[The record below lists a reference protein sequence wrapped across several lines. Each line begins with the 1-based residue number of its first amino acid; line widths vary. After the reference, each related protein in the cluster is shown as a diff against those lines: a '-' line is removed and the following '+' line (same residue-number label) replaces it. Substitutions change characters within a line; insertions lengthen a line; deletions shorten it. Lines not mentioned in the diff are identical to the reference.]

1 MDISAKLEAIKGVGP
16 KTAEALEKRGFRTIK
31 DLLYYFPRSYE
42 DYQSQTNIADIKPGR
57 VILRGKIRNLKNIR
71 TRRRNFT
78 ITQGEIYDETGAVRV
93 VWYNQPYRIKNFD
106 EKTTYYFTGQYDFK
120 YNRYQITAPT
130 VALAAEIEQKVE
142 GFQPIYSAKGSFNSA
157 WFKKLFEKIRISF
170 ITPVPDLIPLTSA
183 PTYVKKGTRNQA
195 LFQIHF
201 PKKIEEVEQAKK
213 YLGYEEVFELILAS
227 QLNRQE
233 NQKLRAMPLSFNL
246 DLTKQFLK
254 SLPFEL
260 TAAQKTAA
268 WEIMQDLTKSIP
280 MNRLLQGDVGSGKT
294 IVAAL
299 AILQAVNQGAQV
311 ALLAP
316 TAILASQHAEN
327 LTKIL
332 SPFKVKTELLIGAT
346 KQKEQLKQQI
356 KNGEIDLI
364 IGTHAL
370 LTDDTVFQN
379 LALCIIDEQHRF
391 GVAQRQKLLEKVA
404 LNQQNRSVDEKVAL
418 NQQNRPVDDK
428 TTKQNE
434 KYTAPHFLAMTATP
448 IPRSLQ
454 LTIFGDLDV
463 SIINQ
468 MPKGRQGVQTKIIN
482 ETNMREMLYPEIT
495 RHLEVGE
502 QIYWICRLIEQ
513 DQDDPLEKDQ
523 RTVKEEAKRLK
534 KIFPKYKIG
543 ILHGRMK
550 ASEKDQVMN
559 EFKTHQLDILVSTTV
574 VEVGVDV
581 PNATQIVIMNADRFG
596 LAQAHQLRGRVG
608 RGQKASQC
616 FLITTGDNPPSARLR
631 ELEKSNNG
639 FYLAEV
645 DLKLRGP
652 GEVYGSM
659 QHGELNL
666 QIANLADIEL
676 IKDARAQAVKVA
688 ANPEN
693 MLKYKELSQSIK
705 RYQQLTTLN

>member
-1 MDISAKLEAIKGVGP
+1 MDITARLEVIKGVGP
-16 KTAEALEKRGFRTIK
+16 KTAEALEKRGFRTLK

-42 DYQSQTNIADIKPGR
+42 DYQSQTNIVDIKPGR
-57 VILRGKIRNLKNIR
+57 VILRGKIRNLKNLH
-71 TRRRNFT
+71 TRRRNFV

-130 VALAAEIEQKVE
+130 VAAADEIEQKVD

-157 WFKKLFEKIRISF
+157 WFKKLFEKIKPSF
-170 ITPVPDLIPLTSA
+170 SASVPDLLPLASA
-183 PTYVKKGTRNQA
+183 PTYIKKGSRNQA
-195 LFQIHF
+195 LFNIHF
-201 PKKIEEVEQAKK
+201 PKQKEDVDQAKR
-213 YLGYEEVFELILAS
+213 YLSYEEIFELILAS

-233 NQKLRAMPLSFNL
+233 NQKLRAKPLAFNL
-246 DLTKQFLK
+246 DSTKEFLA

-260 TAAQKTAA
+260 TPAQKTAA
-268 WEIMQDLTKSIP
+268 WEIMQDLTKTTP

-294 IVAAL
+294 VVSAL
-299 AILQAVNQGAQV
+299 AIFQAVKNGAQV

-316 TAILASQHAEN
+316 TAILASQHAEG
-327 LTKIL
+327 LAKIL
-332 SPFKVKTELLIGAT
+332 APFGIKTGLLIGAT
-346 KQKEQLKQQI
+346 KQKDQLKAQI
-356 KNGEIDLI
+356 QNGEIDLI

-370 LTDDTVFQN
+370 LTDDTIFHN
-379 LALCIIDEQHRF
+379 LALVIIDEQHRF

-404 LNQQNRSVDEKVAL
+404 LNQLS
-418 NQQNRPVDDK
+418 
-428 TTKQNE
+428 E

-468 MPKGRQGVQTKIIN
+468 MPKGRQPILTKIIN

-495 RHLEVGE
+495 EHLEAKE
-502 QIYWICRLIEQ
+502 QVYWICRLIEQ
-513 DQDDPLEKDQ
+513 DEDDPLEKDQ
-523 RTVKEEAKRLK
+523 HTVTEEAKRLK
-534 KIFPKYKIG
+534 KIFPKYRIG

-550 ASEKDQVMN
+550 AQEKDQVME
-559 EFKTHQLDILVSTTV
+559 EFKNHQLDILVSTTV

-616 FLITTGDNPPSARLR
+616 FLITTGDNPPTTRLR

-666 QIANLADIEL
+666 KIANLADTEL
-676 IKDARAQAVKVA
+676 IKDARAQAVKFA
-688 ANPEN
+688 ANPQN
-693 MLKYKELSQSIK
+693 MLKYKELSQSISK
-705 RYQQLTTLN
+705 FQQLTTLN

>member
-1 MDISAKLEAIKGVGP
+1 MDITARLEVIKGVGP
-16 KTAEALEKRGFRTIK
+16 KTAEALEKRGFRTLK

-42 DYQSQTNIADIKPGR
+42 DYQSQTNIVDIKPGR
-57 VILRGKIRNLKNIR
+57 VILRGRIRNLKNLH
-71 TRRRNFT
+71 TRRRNFV

-130 VALAAEIEQKVE
+130 VAAADEIEQKVD

-157 WFKKLFEKIRISF
+157 WFKKLFEKIKPSF
-170 ITPVPDLIPLTSA
+170 SASVPDLLPLDSA
-183 PTYVKKGTRNQA
+183 PTYIKKGSRNQA
-195 LFQIHF
+195 LFNIHF
-201 PKKIEEVEQAKK
+201 PKQKEDVDQAKR
-213 YLGYEEVFELILAS
+213 YLSYEEIFELILAS

-233 NQKLRAMPLSFNL
+233 NQKLRAKPLAFNL
-246 DLTKQFLK
+246 DSTKKFLA

-260 TAAQKTAA
+260 TPAQKTAA
-268 WEIMQDLTKSIP
+268 WEIMQDLTKTTP

-294 IVAAL
+294 VVSAL
-299 AILQAVNQGAQV
+299 AIFQAVKNGAQV

-316 TAILASQHAEN
+316 TAILASQHAEG
-327 LTKIL
+327 LAKIL
-332 SPFKVKTELLIGAT
+332 APFGVKTGLLIGAT
-346 KQKEQLKQQI
+346 KQKDELKSQI

-364 IGTHAL
+364 VGTHAL
-370 LTDDTVFQN
+370 LTDDTIFHN
-379 LALCIIDEQHRF
+379 LALVIIDEQHRF

-404 LNQQNRSVDEKVAL
+404 LNQEE
-418 NQQNRPVDDK
+418 
-428 TTKQNE
+428 TEE

-468 MPKGRQGVQTKIIN
+468 MPKGRQPILTKIIN

-495 RHLEVGE
+495 KHLEVKE
-502 QIYWICRLIEQ
+502 QVYWICRLIEQ
-513 DQDDPLEKDQ
+513 DEDDPLEKDQ
-523 RTVKEEAKRLK
+523 HTVTEEAKRLK
-534 KIFPKYKIG
+534 KIFPKYRIG

-550 ASEKDQVMN
+550 ALEKDQVME
-559 EFKTHQLDILVSTTV
+559 EFKNHQLDILVSTTV

-616 FLITTGDNPPSARLR
+616 FLITTGDNPPTTRLR

-666 QIANLADIEL
+666 KIANLADTEL
-676 IKDARAQAVKVA
+676 IKDARAQAVKFA
-688 ANPEN
+688 ANPQN
-693 MLKYKELSQSIK
+693 MLKYKELSQSISK
-705 RYQQLTTLN
+705 FQQLTTLN

>member
-16 KTAEALEKRGFRTIK
+16 KTAEALEKRGFRTLK

-42 DYQSQTNIADIKPGR
+42 DYQSQTNITDIKPGR
-57 VILRGKIRNLKNIR
+57 VILRGKIRNLKNIH

-130 VALAAEIEQKVE
+130 VALATEIEQKVE
-142 GFQPIYSAKGSFNSA
+142 GFQPIYSAKGGFNSA
-157 WFKKLFEKIRISF
+157 WLKKLFEKIRISF
-170 ITPVPDLIPLTSA
+170 NTPVPDLIPLTSA

-201 PKKIEEVEQAKK
+201 PKKLEEVEQAKK

-404 LNQQNRSVDEKVAL
+404 LNR
-418 NQQNRPVDDK
+418 QNRPIDDK

-495 RHLEVGE
+495 KHLEVGE

-550 ASEKDQVMN
+550 APEKDQVMN
-559 EFKTHQLDILVSTTV
+559 EFKNHQLDILVSTTV

>member
-1 MDISAKLEAIKGVGP
+1 MDITARLEVIKGVGP
-16 KTAEALEKRGFRTIK
+16 KTAEALEKRGFRTLK

-42 DYQSQTNIADIKPGR
+42 DYQSQTNIVDIKPGR
-57 VILRGKIRNLKNIR
+57 VIIRGKIRNLKNLH
-71 TRRRNFT
+71 TRRRNFV

-130 VALAAEIEQKVE
+130 VAAADEIEQKVD

-157 WFKKLFEKIRISF
+157 WFKKLFEKIKPSF
-170 ITPVPDLIPLTSA
+170 SASVPDLLPLDSA
-183 PTYVKKGTRNQA
+183 PTYIKKGSRSQA
-195 LFQIHF
+195 LFNIHF
-201 PKKIEEVEQAKK
+201 PKQKEDVDQAKR
-213 YLGYEEVFELILAS
+213 YLSYEEIFELILAS

-233 NQKLRAMPLSFNL
+233 NQKLRAKPLVFNL
-246 DLTKQFLK
+246 DYTKEFLA

-260 TAAQKTAA
+260 TPAQKTAA
-268 WEIMQDLTKSIP
+268 WEIMQDLTKSTP

-294 IVAAL
+294 VVSAL
-299 AILQAVNQGAQV
+299 AIFQAVKNGAQV

-316 TAILASQHAEN
+316 TAILASQHAEG
-327 LTKIL
+327 LAKIL
-332 SPFKVKTELLIGAT
+332 APFGIKTGLLIGAT
-346 KQKEQLKQQI
+346 KQKDQLKTQI
-356 KNGEIDLI
+356 QNGEIDLI

-370 LTDDTVFQN
+370 LTDDTIFHN
-379 LALCIIDEQHRF
+379 LALVIIDEQHRF

-404 LNQQNRSVDEKVAL
+404 LNQEE
-418 NQQNRPVDDK
+418 
-428 TTKQNE
+428 TEE

-468 MPKGRQGVQTKIIN
+468 MPKGRQPILTKIIN

-495 RHLEVGE
+495 KHLEAKE
-502 QIYWICRLIEQ
+502 QVYWICRLIEQ
-513 DQDDPLEKDQ
+513 DEDDPLEKDQ
-523 RTVKEEAKRLK
+523 HTVTEEAKRLK
-534 KIFPKYKIG
+534 KIFPKYRIG

-550 ASEKDQVMN
+550 AQEKDQVME
-559 EFKTHQLDILVSTTV
+559 EFKNHQLDILVSTTV

-616 FLITTGDNPPSARLR
+616 FLITTGDNPPTTRLR

-666 QIANLADIEL
+666 KIANLADTEL
-676 IKDARAQAVKVA
+676 IKDARAQAVKFA
-688 ANPEN
+688 ANPQN
-693 MLKYKELSQSIK
+693 MLKYKELSQSISK
-705 RYQQLTTLN
+705 FQQLTTLN

>member
-1 MDISAKLEAIKGVGP
+1 MDITARLEVIKGVGP
-16 KTAEALEKRGFRTIK
+16 KTAEALEKRGFRTLK
-31 DLLYYFPRSYE
+31 DLLYYFPRNYE
-42 DYQSQTNIADIKPGR
+42 DYQSQTNIVDIKPGR
-57 VILRGKIRNLKNIR
+57 VIIRGKIRNLKNLH
-71 TRRRNFT
+71 TRRRNFV

-130 VALAAEIEQKVE
+130 VAAADEIEQKVD

-157 WFKKLFEKIRISF
+157 WFKKLFEKIKPSF
-170 ITPVPDLIPLTSA
+170 SASVPDLLPLDSA
-183 PTYVKKGTRNQA
+183 PTYIKKGSRNQA
-195 LFQIHF
+195 LFNIHF
-201 PKKIEEVEQAKK
+201 PKQKEDVDQAKR
-213 YLGYEEVFELILAS
+213 YLSYEEIFELILAS

-233 NQKLRAMPLSFNL
+233 NQKLRAKPLTFNL
-246 DLTKQFLK
+246 DSTKKFLA

-260 TAAQKTAA
+260 TPAQKTAA
-268 WEIMQDLTKSIP
+268 WEIMQDLTKTTP

-294 IVAAL
+294 VVSAL
-299 AILQAVNQGAQV
+299 AIFQAVKNGAQV

-316 TAILASQHAEN
+316 TAILASQHAEG
-327 LTKIL
+327 LAKIL
-332 SPFKVKTELLIGAT
+332 VPFGIKTGLLIGAT
-346 KQKEQLKQQI
+346 KQKDQLKSQI
-356 KNGEIDLI
+356 QNGEIDLI

-370 LTDDTVFQN
+370 LTDDTIFHN
-379 LALCIIDEQHRF
+379 LALVIIDEQHRF

-404 LNQQNRSVDEKVAL
+404 LNQLS
-418 NQQNRPVDDK
+418 
-428 TTKQNE
+428 E

-468 MPKGRQGVQTKIIN
+468 MPKGRQPILTKIIN

-495 RHLEVGE
+495 KYLEAKE
-502 QIYWICRLIEQ
+502 QVYWICRLIEQ
-513 DQDDPLEKDQ
+513 DEDDPLEKDQ
-523 RTVKEEAKRLK
+523 HTVTEEAKRLK
-534 KIFPKYKIG
+534 KIFPKYRIG

-550 ASEKDQVMN
+550 AQEKDQVME
-559 EFKTHQLDILVSTTV
+559 EFKNHQIDILVSTTV

-616 FLITTGDNPPSARLR
+616 FLITTGDNPPTTRLR

-666 QIANLADIEL
+666 KIANLADTEL
-676 IKDARAQAVKVA
+676 IKDARMQAVKFA
-688 ANPEN
+688 ANPQN
-693 MLKYKELSQSIK
+693 MLKYKELSQSISK
-705 RYQQLTTLN
+705 FQQLTTLN

>member
-1 MDISAKLEAIKGVGP
+1 MDITARLEVIKGVGP
-16 KTAEALEKRGFRTIK
+16 KTAEALEKRGFRTLK

-42 DYQSQTNIADIKPGR
+42 DYQSQTNIVDIKPGR
-57 VILRGKIRNLKNIR
+57 VILRGKIRNLKNLH
-71 TRRRNFT
+71 TRRRNFV

-130 VALAAEIEQKVE
+130 VAAADEIEQKVD

-157 WFKKLFEKIRISF
+157 WFKKLFEKIKPSF
-170 ITPVPDLIPLTSA
+170 STSVPDLLPLDSA
-183 PTYVKKGTRNQA
+183 PTYIKKGSRNQA
-195 LFQIHF
+195 LFNIHF
-201 PKKIEEVEQAKK
+201 PKQKEDVDQAKR
-213 YLGYEEVFELILAS
+213 YLSYEEIFELILAS

-233 NQKLRAMPLSFNL
+233 NQKLRAKPLVFNL
-246 DLTKQFLK
+246 DSTKEFLA

-260 TAAQKTAA
+260 TPAQKTAA
-268 WEIMQDLTKSIP
+268 WEIMQDLTKYTP

-294 IVAAL
+294 IVSAL
-299 AILQAVNQGAQV
+299 AIFQAVKNGAQV

-327 LTKIL
+327 LA
-332 SPFKVKTELLIGAT
+332 KTLTTFGIKTGLLIGAT
-346 KQKEQLKQQI
+346 KQKDDLKAQI

-364 IGTHAL
+364 VGTHAL
-370 LTDDTVFQN
+370 LTDDTIFHN
-379 LALCIIDEQHRF
+379 LALVIIDEQHRF

-404 LNQQNRSVDEKVAL
+404 LNQEK
-418 NQQNRPVDDK
+418 
-428 TTKQNE
+428 TEE

-468 MPKGRQGVQTKIIN
+468 MPKGRQPILTKIIN

-495 RHLEVGE
+495 KHLEAKE

-513 DQDDPLEKDQ
+513 DEDDPLEKDQ
-523 RTVKEEAKRLK
+523 HTVMEEAKRLK
-534 KIFPKYKIG
+534 KIFSKYRIG

-550 ASEKDQVMN
+550 AQEKDQVME
-559 EFKTHQLDILVSTTV
+559 EFKNHQLDILVSTTV

-616 FLITTGDNPPSARLR
+616 FLITTGDNPPTTRLR

-666 QIANLADIEL
+666 KIANLADTEL
-676 IKDARAQAVKVA
+676 IKDARAQAVKFA
-688 ANPEN
+688 ANPQN
-693 MLKYKELSQSIK
+693 MLKYKELSQSISK
-705 RYQQLTTLN
+705 FQQLTTLN

>member
-1 MDISAKLEAIKGVGP
+1 MDITARLEVIKGVGP
-16 KTAEALEKRGFRTIK
+16 KTAEALEKRGFRTLK

-42 DYQSQTNIADIKPGR
+42 DYQSQTNIVDIKPGR
-57 VILRGKIRNLKNIR
+57 VIIRGKIRNLKNLH
-71 TRRRNFT
+71 TRRRNFV

-130 VALAAEIEQKVE
+130 VAAADEIEQKVD

-157 WFKKLFEKIRISF
+157 WFKKLFEKIKSSF
-170 ITPVPDLIPLTSA
+170 SASVPDLLPLDSA
-183 PTYVKKGTRNQA
+183 PTYIKKGSRSQA
-195 LFQIHF
+195 LFNIHF
-201 PKKIEEVEQAKK
+201 PKQKEDVDQAKR
-213 YLGYEEVFELILAS
+213 YLSYEEIFELILAS

-233 NQKLRAMPLSFNL
+233 NQKLRAKPLVFNL
-246 DLTKQFLK
+246 DYTKEFLA

-260 TAAQKTAA
+260 TPAQKTAA
-268 WEIMQDLTKSIP
+268 WEIMQDLTKTTP

-294 IVAAL
+294 VVSAL
-299 AILQAVNQGAQV
+299 AIFQAVKDGAQV

-316 TAILASQHAEN
+316 TAILASQHAEG
-327 LTKIL
+327 LAKIL
-332 SPFKVKTELLIGAT
+332 APFGIKTGLLIGAT
-346 KQKEQLKQQI
+346 KQKDQLKTQI
-356 KNGEIDLI
+356 QNGEIDLI

-370 LTDDTVFQN
+370 LTDDTIFHN
-379 LALCIIDEQHRF
+379 LALVIIDEQHRF

-404 LNQQNRSVDEKVAL
+404 LNQLS
-418 NQQNRPVDDK
+418 
-428 TTKQNE
+428 E

-468 MPKGRQGVQTKIIN
+468 MPKGRQPILTKIIN

-495 RHLEVGE
+495 KHLEAKE
-502 QIYWICRLIEQ
+502 QVYWICRLIEQ
-513 DQDDPLEKDQ
+513 DEDDPLEKDQ
-523 RTVKEEAKRLK
+523 HTVTEEAKRLK
-534 KIFPKYKIG
+534 KIFPKYRIG

-550 ASEKDQVMN
+550 ALEKDQVME
-559 EFKTHQLDILVSTTV
+559 EFKNHQLDILVSTTV

-616 FLITTGDNPPSARLR
+616 FLITTGDNPPTTRLR

-666 QIANLADIEL
+666 KIANLADTEL
-676 IKDARAQAVKVA
+676 IKDARAQAVKFA
-688 ANPEN
+688 ANPQN
-693 MLKYKELSQSIK
+693 MLKYKELSQSISK
-705 RYQQLTTLN
+705 FQQLTTLN

>member
-1 MDISAKLEAIKGVGP
+1 MDITARLEVIKGVGP
-16 KTAEALEKRGFRTIK
+16 KTAEALEKRGFRTLK
-31 DLLYYFPRSYE
+31 DLLYYFPRNYE
-42 DYQSQTNIADIKPGR
+42 DYQSQTNIVDIKPGR
-57 VILRGKIRNLKNIR
+57 VIIRGKIRNFKNLH
-71 TRRRNFT
+71 TRRRNFV

-130 VALAAEIEQKVE
+130 VAAADEIEQKVD

-157 WFKKLFEKIRISF
+157 WFKKLFEKIKLSF
-170 ITPVPDLIPLTSA
+170 SASVPDLLPLDLA
-183 PTYVKKGTRNQA
+183 PTYIKKGSRNQA
-195 LFQIHF
+195 LFNIHF
-201 PKKIEEVEQAKK
+201 PKQKEDVDQAKR
-213 YLGYEEVFELILAS
+213 YLSYEEIFELILAS

-233 NQKLRAMPLSFNL
+233 NQKLRAKPLVFNL
-246 DLTKQFLK
+246 DSTKEFLA

-260 TAAQKTAA
+260 TPAQKTAA
-268 WEIMQDLTKSIP
+268 WEIMQDLTKTTP

-294 IVAAL
+294 VVSAL
-299 AILQAVNQGAQV
+299 AIFQAVKNGAQV

-327 LTKIL
+327 LAKIL
-332 SPFKVKTELLIGAT
+332 TPFGVKTGLLIGAT
-346 KQKEQLKQQI
+346 KQKDQLKAQI
-356 KNGEIDLI
+356 QNGEIDLI

-370 LTDDTVFQN
+370 LTDDTIFHN
-379 LALCIIDEQHRF
+379 LALVIIDEQHRF

-404 LNQQNRSVDEKVAL
+404 LNQSS
-418 NQQNRPVDDK
+418 
-428 TTKQNE
+428 E

-468 MPKGRQGVQTKIIN
+468 MPKGRQPILTKIIN

-495 RHLEVGE
+495 KHLEAKE
-502 QIYWICRLIEQ
+502 QVYWICRLIEQ
-513 DQDDPLEKDQ
+513 DEDDPLEKDQ
-523 RTVKEEAKRLK
+523 HTVTEEAKRLK
-534 KIFPKYKIG
+534 KIFPKYRIG

-550 ASEKDQVMN
+550 ALEKDQVME
-559 EFKTHQLDILVSTTV
+559 EFKNHQLDILVSTTV

-616 FLITTGDNPPSARLR
+616 FLITTGDNPPTTRLR

-666 QIANLADIEL
+666 KIANLADTEL
-676 IKDARAQAVKVA
+676 IKDARAQAVKFA
-688 ANPEN
+688 ANTQN
-693 MLKYKELSQSIK
+693 MLKYKELSQSISK
-705 RYQQLTTLN
+705 FQQLTTLN

>member
-1 MDISAKLEAIKGVGP
+1 MDITARLEVIKGVGP
-16 KTAEALEKRGFRTIK
+16 KTAEALEKRGFRTLK
-31 DLLYYFPRSYE
+31 DLLYYFPRNYE
-42 DYQSQTNIADIKPGR
+42 DYQSQTNIVDIKPGR
-57 VILRGKIRNLKNIR
+57 VIIRGKIRNLKNLH
-71 TRRRNFT
+71 TRRRNFV

-130 VALAAEIEQKVE
+130 VAAADEIEQKVD

-157 WFKKLFEKIRISF
+157 WFKKLFEKIKPSF
-170 ITPVPDLIPLTSA
+170 SASVPDLLPLGSA
-183 PTYVKKGTRNQA
+183 PTYIKKGSRNQA
-195 LFQIHF
+195 LFNIHF
-201 PKKIEEVEQAKK
+201 PKQKEDVDQAKR
-213 YLGYEEVFELILAS
+213 YLSYEEIFELILAS

-233 NQKLRAMPLSFNL
+233 NQKLRAKPLTFNL
-246 DLTKQFLK
+246 DSTKKFLA

-260 TAAQKTAA
+260 TPAQKTAA
-268 WEIMQDLTKSIP
+268 WEIMQDLTKTTP

-294 IVAAL
+294 VVSAL
-299 AILQAVNQGAQV
+299 AIFQAVKNGAQV

-316 TAILASQHAEN
+316 TAILASQHAEG
-327 LTKIL
+327 LAKIL
-332 SPFKVKTELLIGAT
+332 VPFGIKTGLLIGAT
-346 KQKEQLKQQI
+346 KQKDQLKSQI
-356 KNGEIDLI
+356 QNGEIDLI

-370 LTDDTVFQN
+370 LTDDTIFHN
-379 LALCIIDEQHRF
+379 LALVIIDEQHRF

-404 LNQQNRSVDEKVAL
+404 LNQLS
-418 NQQNRPVDDK
+418 
-428 TTKQNE
+428 E

-468 MPKGRQGVQTKIIN
+468 MPKGRQPILTKIIN

-495 RHLEVGE
+495 KYLEAKE
-502 QIYWICRLIEQ
+502 QVYWICRLIEQ
-513 DQDDPLEKDQ
+513 DEDDPLEKDQ
-523 RTVKEEAKRLK
+523 HTVTEEAKRLK
-534 KIFPKYKIG
+534 KIFPKYRIG

-550 ASEKDQVMN
+550 AQEKDQVME
-559 EFKTHQLDILVSTTV
+559 EFKNHQLDILVSTTV

-616 FLITTGDNPPSARLR
+616 FLITTGDNPPTTRLR

-666 QIANLADIEL
+666 KIANLADTEL
-676 IKDARAQAVKVA
+676 IKDARAQAVKFA
-688 ANPEN
+688 ANPQN
-693 MLKYKELSQSIK
+693 MLKYKELSQSISK
-705 RYQQLTTLN
+705 FQQLTTLN

>member
-1 MDISAKLEAIKGVGP
+1 MDITANLEVIKGVGP
-16 KTAEALEKRGFRTIK
+16 KTAEALEKRGFRTLK

-42 DYQSQTNIADIKPGR
+42 DYQSQTNIVDIKPGR
-57 VILRGKIRNLKNIR
+57 VILRGKIRNLKNLH
-71 TRRRNFT
+71 TRRRNFV

-130 VALAAEIEQKVE
+130 VAAADEIEQKVD
-142 GFQPIYSAKGSFNSA
+142 GFQPIYSAKGSFSSA
-157 WFKKLFEKIRISF
+157 WFKKLFEKINPSF
-170 ITPVPDLIPLTSA
+170 SATVPDLLPLDSA
-183 PTYVKKGTRNQA
+183 PIYIKKGSRNQA
-195 LFQIHF
+195 LFNIHF
-201 PKKIEEVEQAKK
+201 PKQKEDVDQAKR
-213 YLGYEEVFELILAS
+213 YLSYEEIFELILAS

-233 NQKLRAMPLSFNL
+233 NQKLRAKPLVFNL
-246 DLTKQFLK
+246 DSTKDFLA

-260 TAAQKTAA
+260 TPAQKTAA
-268 WEIMQDLTKSIP
+268 WEIMQDLTKTTP

-294 IVAAL
+294 VVSAL
-299 AILQAVNQGAQV
+299 AIFQAVKNGAQV

-316 TAILASQHAEN
+316 TAILASQHAEG
-327 LTKIL
+327 LAKIL
-332 SPFKVKTELLIGAT
+332 APFGVKTGLLIGAT
-346 KQKEQLKQQI
+346 KQKDQLKAQI
-356 KNGEIDLI
+356 QNGEIDLI

-370 LTDDTVFQN
+370 LTDDTIFHN
-379 LALCIIDEQHRF
+379 LALVIIDEQHRF

-404 LNQQNRSVDEKVAL
+404 LNQLS
-418 NQQNRPVDDK
+418 
-428 TTKQNE
+428 E

-468 MPKGRQGVQTKIIN
+468 MPKGRQPILTKIIN

-495 RHLEVGE
+495 KHLEAKE

-513 DQDDPLEKDQ
+513 DEDDPLEKDQ
-523 RTVKEEAKRLK
+523 HTVMEEAKRLK
-534 KIFPKYKIG
+534 KIFSKYRIG

-550 ASEKDQVMN
+550 AQEKDQVME
-559 EFKTHQLDILVSTTV
+559 EFKNHQLDILVSTTV

-616 FLITTGDNPPSARLR
+616 FLITTGDNPPTTRLR

-666 QIANLADIEL
+666 KIANLADTEL
-676 IKDARAQAVKVA
+676 IKDARAQAVKFA
-688 ANPEN
+688 ANPQN
-693 MLKYKELSQSIK
+693 MLKYKELSQSISK
-705 RYQQLTTLN
+705 FQQLTTLN

>member
-1 MDISAKLEAIKGVGP
+1 MDITARLEVIKGVGP
-16 KTAEALEKRGFRTIK
+16 KTAEALEKRGFRTLK

-42 DYQSQTNIADIKPGR
+42 DYQSQTNIVDIKPGR
-57 VILRGKIRNLKNIR
+57 VIIRGKIRNLKNLH
-71 TRRRNFT
+71 TRRRNFV

-130 VALAAEIEQKVE
+130 VAAADEIEQKVD

-157 WFKKLFEKIRISF
+157 WFKKLFEKIKSSF
-170 ITPVPDLIPLTSA
+170 SASVPDLLPLDSA
-183 PTYVKKGTRNQA
+183 PTYIKKGSRSQA
-195 LFQIHF
+195 LFNIHF
-201 PKKIEEVEQAKK
+201 PKQKEDVDQAKR
-213 YLGYEEVFELILAS
+213 YLSYEEIFELILAS

-233 NQKLRAMPLSFNL
+233 NQKLRAKPLVFNL
-246 DLTKQFLK
+246 DYTKEFLA

-260 TAAQKTAA
+260 TPAQKTAA
-268 WEIMQDLTKSIP
+268 WEIMQDLTKTTP

-294 IVAAL
+294 VVSAL
-299 AILQAVNQGAQV
+299 AIFQAVKDGAQV

-316 TAILASQHAEN
+316 TAILASQHAEG
-327 LTKIL
+327 LAKIL
-332 SPFKVKTELLIGAT
+332 APFGIKTGLLIGAT
-346 KQKEQLKQQI
+346 KQKDQLKTQI
-356 KNGEIDLI
+356 QNGEIDLI

-370 LTDDTVFQN
+370 LTDDTIFHN
-379 LALCIIDEQHRF
+379 LALVIIDEQHRF

-404 LNQQNRSVDEKVAL
+404 LNQSS
-418 NQQNRPVDDK
+418 
-428 TTKQNE
+428 E

-468 MPKGRQGVQTKIIN
+468 MPKGRQPILTKIIN

-495 RHLEVGE
+495 KHLEAKE
-502 QIYWICRLIEQ
+502 QVYWICRLIEQ
-513 DQDDPLEKDQ
+513 DEDDPLEKDQ
-523 RTVKEEAKRLK
+523 HTVTEEAKRLK
-534 KIFPKYKIG
+534 KIFPKYRIG

-550 ASEKDQVMN
+550 TQEKDQVME
-559 EFKTHQLDILVSTTV
+559 EFKNHQLDILVSTTV

-616 FLITTGDNPPSARLR
+616 FLITTGDNPPTTRLC

-666 QIANLADIEL
+666 KIANLADTEL
-676 IKDARAQAVKVA
+676 IKDARAQAVKFA
-688 ANPEN
+688 ANPQN
-693 MLKYKELSQSIK
+693 MLKYKELSQSISK
-705 RYQQLTTLN
+705 FQQLTTLN

>member
-1 MDISAKLEAIKGVGP
+1 MDITARLEVIKGVGP
-16 KTAEALEKRGFRTIK
+16 KTAEALEKRGFRTLK

-42 DYQSQTNIADIKPGR
+42 DYQSQTNIVDIKPGR
-57 VILRGKIRNLKNIR
+57 VIIRGKIRNLKNLH
-71 TRRRNFT
+71 TRRRNFV
-78 ITQGEIYDETGAVRV
+78 ITQGEIYDETGA

-130 VALAAEIEQKVE
+130 VAAADEIEQKVD

-157 WFKKLFEKIRISF
+157 WFKKLFEKIKPSF
-170 ITPVPDLIPLTSA
+170 SASVPDLLPLDSA
-183 PTYVKKGTRNQA
+183 PTYIKKGSRNQA
-195 LFQIHF
+195 LFNIHF
-201 PKKIEEVEQAKK
+201 PKQKEDVDKAKK
-213 YLGYEEVFELILAS
+213 YLSYEEIFELILAS

-233 NQKLRAMPLSFNL
+233 NQKLRAKPLVFNL
-246 DLTKQFLK
+246 DSTKDFLA

-260 TAAQKTAA
+260 TPAQKTAA
-268 WEIMQDLTKSIP
+268 WEIMQDLTKTTP

-294 IVAAL
+294 VVSAL
-299 AILQAVNQGAQV
+299 AIFQAVKNGAQV

-316 TAILASQHAEN
+316 TAILASQHAEG
-327 LTKIL
+327 LAKIL
-332 SPFKVKTELLIGAT
+332 VPFGIKTGLLIGAT
-346 KQKEQLKQQI
+346 KQKDQLKAQI
-356 KNGEIDLI
+356 QNGEIDLI

-370 LTDDTVFQN
+370 LTDDTIFHN
-379 LALCIIDEQHRF
+379 LALVIIDEQHRF

-404 LNQQNRSVDEKVAL
+404 LNQLS
-418 NQQNRPVDDK
+418 
-428 TTKQNE
+428 E

-468 MPKGRQGVQTKIIN
+468 MPKGRQPILTKIIN

-495 RHLEVGE
+495 KHLEAKE
-502 QIYWICRLIEQ
+502 QVYWICRLIEQ
-513 DQDDPLEKDQ
+513 DEDDPLEKDQ
-523 RTVKEEAKRLK
+523 HTVTEEAKRLK
-534 KIFPKYKIG
+534 KIFPKYRIG

-550 ASEKDQVMN
+550 AQEKDQVME
-559 EFKTHQLDILVSTTV
+559 EFKNHQLDILVSTTV

-616 FLITTGDNPPSARLR
+616 FLITTGDNPSTTRLR

-666 QIANLADIEL
+666 KIANLADTEL
-676 IKDARAQAVKVA
+676 IKDARAQAVKFA
-688 ANPEN
+688 ANPQN
-693 MLKYKELSQSIK
+693 MLKYKELSQSISK
-705 RYQQLTTLN
+705 FQQLTTLN

>member
-1 MDISAKLEAIKGVGP
+1 MDITARLEVIKGVGP
-16 KTAEALEKRGFRTIK
+16 KTAEALEKRGFRTLK

-42 DYQSQTNIADIKPGR
+42 DYQSQTNIVDIKPGR
-57 VILRGKIRNLKNIR
+57 VILRGRIRNLKNLH
-71 TRRRNFT
+71 TRRRNFV

-130 VALAAEIEQKVE
+130 VAAADEIEQKVD

-157 WFKKLFEKIRISF
+157 WFKKLFEKIKPSF
-170 ITPVPDLIPLTSA
+170 SASVPDLLPLDSA
-183 PTYVKKGTRNQA
+183 PTYIKKGSRNQA
-195 LFQIHF
+195 LFNIHF
-201 PKKIEEVEQAKK
+201 PKQKEDVDQAKR
-213 YLGYEEVFELILAS
+213 YLSYEEIFELILAS

-233 NQKLRAMPLSFNL
+233 NQKLRAKPLAFNL
-246 DLTKQFLK
+246 DSTKKFLA

-260 TAAQKTAA
+260 TPAQKTAA
-268 WEIMQDLTKSIP
+268 WEIMQDLTKTTP

-294 IVAAL
+294 VVSAL
-299 AILQAVNQGAQV
+299 AIFQAVKNGAQV

-316 TAILASQHAEN
+316 TAILASQHAEG
-327 LTKIL
+327 LAKIL
-332 SPFKVKTELLIGAT
+332 APFGVKTGLLIGAT
-346 KQKEQLKQQI
+346 KQKDELKSQI

-364 IGTHAL
+364 VGTHAL
-370 LTDDTVFQN
+370 LTDDTIFHN
-379 LALCIIDEQHRF
+379 LALVIIDEQHRF

-404 LNQQNRSVDEKVAL
+404 LNQEE
-418 NQQNRPVDDK
+418 
-428 TTKQNE
+428 TEE

-468 MPKGRQGVQTKIIN
+468 MPKGRQPILTKIIN
-482 ETNMREMLYPEIT
+482 ETNMREMLCPEIT
-495 RHLEVGE
+495 KHLEVKE
-502 QIYWICRLIEQ
+502 QVYWICRLIEQ
-513 DQDDPLEKDQ
+513 DEDDPLEKDQ
-523 RTVKEEAKRLK
+523 HTVTEEAKRLK
-534 KIFPKYKIG
+534 KIFPKYRIG

-550 ASEKDQVMN
+550 ALEKDQVME
-559 EFKTHQLDILVSTTV
+559 EFKNHQLDILVSTTV

-616 FLITTGDNPPSARLR
+616 FLITTGDNPPTTRLR

-666 QIANLADIEL
+666 KIANLADTEL
-676 IKDARAQAVKVA
+676 IKDARAQAVKFA
-688 ANPEN
+688 ANPQN
-693 MLKYKELSQSIK
+693 MLKYKELSQSISK
-705 RYQQLTTLN
+705 FQQLTTLN

>member
-1 MDISAKLEAIKGVGP
+1 MDITARLEVIKGVGP
-16 KTAEALEKRGFRTIK
+16 KTAEALEKRGFRTLK

-42 DYQSQTNIADIKPGR
+42 DYQSQTNIVDIKPGR
-57 VILRGKIRNLKNIR
+57 VIIRGKIRNLKNLH
-71 TRRRNFT
+71 TRRRNFV

-130 VALAAEIEQKVE
+130 VAAADEIEQKVD

-157 WFKKLFEKIRISF
+157 WFKKLFEKIKPSF
-170 ITPVPDLIPLTSA
+170 SASAPDLLPLDSA
-183 PTYVKKGTRNQA
+183 PTYIKKDSRNQA
-195 LFQIHF
+195 LFNIHF
-201 PKKIEEVEQAKK
+201 PKQKEDVDKAKR
-213 YLGYEEVFELILAS
+213 YLSYEEIFELILAS

-233 NQKLRAMPLSFNL
+233 NQKLRAKPLAFNL
-246 DLTKQFLK
+246 DSTKEFLA

-260 TAAQKTAA
+260 TPAQKTAA
-268 WEIMQDLTKSIP
+268 WEIMQDLTKTTP

-294 IVAAL
+294 VVSAL
-299 AILQAVNQGAQV
+299 AIFQAVKNGAQV

-316 TAILASQHAEN
+316 TAILASQHAEG
-327 LTKIL
+327 LAKIL
-332 SPFKVKTELLIGAT
+332 APFGIKTGLLIGAT
-346 KQKEQLKQQI
+346 KQKNQLKTQI

-370 LTDDTVFQN
+370 LTDDTIFHN
-379 LALCIIDEQHRF
+379 LALVIIDEQHRF

-404 LNQQNRSVDEKVAL
+404 LNQLS
-418 NQQNRPVDDK
+418 
-428 TTKQNE
+428 E

-468 MPKGRQGVQTKIIN
+468 MPKGRQPILTKIIN

-495 RHLEVGE
+495 EHLEAKE
-502 QIYWICRLIEQ
+502 QVYWICRLIEQ
-513 DQDDPLEKDQ
+513 DEDDPLEKDQ
-523 RTVKEEAKRLK
+523 HTVTEEVKRLK
-534 KIFPKYKIG
+534 KIFPKYRIG

-550 ASEKDQVMN
+550 AQEKDQVME
-559 EFKTHQLDILVSTTV
+559 EFKNHQLDILVSTTV

-616 FLITTGDNPPSARLR
+616 FLITTGDNPPTTRLR

-666 QIANLADIEL
+666 KIANLADTEL
-676 IKDARAQAVKVA
+676 IKDARAQAVKFA
-688 ANPEN
+688 ANPQN
-693 MLKYKELSQSIK
+693 MLKYKELSQSISK
-705 RYQQLTTLN
+705 FQQLTTLN

>member
-1 MDISAKLEAIKGVGP
+1 MDITARLEVIKGVGP
-16 KTAEALEKRGFRTIK
+16 KTAEALEKRGFRTLK

-42 DYQSQTNIADIKPGR
+42 DYQSQTNIVDIKPGR
-57 VILRGKIRNLKNIR
+57 VILRGKIRNLKNLH
-71 TRRRNFT
+71 TRRRNFV
-78 ITQGEIYDETGAVRV
+78 ITQGEIYDETGAIRV

-130 VALAAEIEQKVE
+130 VAAADEIEQKVD

-157 WFKKLFEKIRISF
+157 WFKKLFEKIKPSF
-170 ITPVPDLIPLTSA
+170 SASVPDLLPLDSA
-183 PTYVKKGTRNQA
+183 PTYIKKGSRNQA
-195 LFQIHF
+195 LFNIHF
-201 PKKIEEVEQAKK
+201 PKQKEDVDQAKR
-213 YLGYEEVFELILAS
+213 YLSYEEIFELILAS

-233 NQKLRAMPLSFNL
+233 NQKLRAKPLVFNL
-246 DLTKQFLK
+246 DSTKDFLA

-260 TAAQKTAA
+260 TPAQKTAA
-268 WEIMQDLTKSIP
+268 WEIMQDLTKTTP

-294 IVAAL
+294 VVSAL
-299 AILQAVNQGAQV
+299 AIFQAVKNGAQV

-316 TAILASQHAEN
+316 TAILASQHAEG
-327 LTKIL
+327 LAKIL
-332 SPFKVKTELLIGAT
+332 APFGIKTGLLIGAT
-346 KQKEQLKQQI
+346 KQKDQLKSQI
-356 KNGEIDLI
+356 QNGEIELI

-370 LTDDTVFQN
+370 LTDDTIFHN
-379 LALCIIDEQHRF
+379 LALVIIDEQHRF

-404 LNQQNRSVDEKVAL
+404 LNQEE
-418 NQQNRPVDDK
+418 
-428 TTKQNE
+428 TEE

-468 MPKGRQGVQTKIIN
+468 MPKGRQPILTKIIN

-495 RHLEVGE
+495 KHLEAKE
-502 QIYWICRLIEQ
+502 QVYWICRLIEQ
-513 DQDDPLEKDQ
+513 DEDDPLEKDQ
-523 RTVKEEAKRLK
+523 HTVTEEAKRLK
-534 KIFPKYKIG
+534 KIFPKYRIG

-550 ASEKDQVMN
+550 AQEKDQVME
-559 EFKTHQLDILVSTTV
+559 EFKNHQLDILVSTTV

-616 FLITTGDNPPSARLR
+616 FLITTGDNPPTTRLR

-666 QIANLADIEL
+666 KIANLADTEL
-676 IKDARAQAVKVA
+676 IKDARAQAVKFA
-688 ANPEN
+688 ANPQN
-693 MLKYKELSQSIK
+693 MLKYKELSQSISK
-705 RYQQLTTLN
+705 FQQLTTLN

>member
-1 MDISAKLEAIKGVGP
+1 MDITARLEVIKGVGP
-16 KTAEALEKRGFRTIK
+16 KTAEALEKRGFRTLK

-42 DYQSQTNIADIKPGR
+42 DYQSQTNIVDIKPGR
-57 VILRGKIRNLKNIR
+57 VIIRGKIRNLKNLH
-71 TRRRNFT
+71 TRRRNFV

-130 VALAAEIEQKVE
+130 VAAADEIEQKVD
-142 GFQPIYSAKGSFNSA
+142 GFQSIYSAKGSFNSA
-157 WFKKLFEKIRISF
+157 CFKKLFEKIKPSF
-170 ITPVPDLIPLTSA
+170 STSVPDLLPLDSA
-183 PTYVKKGTRNQA
+183 PTYIKKGSRSQA
-195 LFQIHF
+195 LFNIHF
-201 PKKIEEVEQAKK
+201 PKQKEDVDQAKR
-213 YLGYEEVFELILAS
+213 YLSYEEIFELILAS

-233 NQKLRAMPLSFNL
+233 NQKLRAKPLTFNL
-246 DLTKQFLK
+246 DLTKEFLA

-260 TAAQKTAA
+260 TPAQKTAA
-268 WEIMQDLTKSIP
+268 WEIMQDLTKTTP

-294 IVAAL
+294 IVSAL
-299 AILQAVNQGAQV
+299 AIFQAVKNGAQV

-316 TAILASQHAEN
+316 TAILASQHAEG
-327 LTKIL
+327 LAKIL
-332 SPFKVKTELLIGAT
+332 APFGIKTGLLIGAT
-346 KQKEQLKQQI
+346 KQKDQLKTQI
-356 KNGEIDLI
+356 QNGEIDLI

-370 LTDDTVFQN
+370 LTDDTIFHN
-379 LALCIIDEQHRF
+379 LALVIIDEQHRF

-404 LNQQNRSVDEKVAL
+404 LNQLS
-418 NQQNRPVDDK
+418 
-428 TTKQNE
+428 E

-468 MPKGRQGVQTKIIN
+468 MPKGRQPILTKIIN

-495 RHLEVGE
+495 KHLEAKE
-502 QIYWICRLIEQ
+502 QVYWICRLIEQ
-513 DQDDPLEKDQ
+513 DEDDPLEKDQ
-523 RTVKEEAKRLK
+523 HTVMEEAKRLK
-534 KIFPKYKIG
+534 KIFSKYRIG

-550 ASEKDQVMN
+550 AQEKDQVME
-559 EFKTHQLDILVSTTV
+559 EFKNHQLDILVSTTV

-616 FLITTGDNPPSARLR
+616 FLITTGDNPPTTRLR

-666 QIANLADIEL
+666 KIANLADTEL
-676 IKDARAQAVKVA
+676 IKDARAQAVKFA
-688 ANPEN
+688 ANPQN
-693 MLKYKELSQSIK
+693 MLKYKELSQSISK
-705 RYQQLTTLN
+705 FQQLTTLN

>member
-1 MDISAKLEAIKGVGP
+1 MDITARLEVIKGVGP
-16 KTAEALEKRGFRTIK
+16 KTAEALEKRGFRTLK

-42 DYQSQTNIADIKPGR
+42 DYQSQTNIVDIKPGR
-57 VILRGKIRNLKNIR
+57 VILRGKIRNLKNLH
-71 TRRRNFT
+71 TRRRNFV
-78 ITQGEIYDETGAVRV
+78 ITQGEIYDKTGAVRV

-120 YNRYQITAPT
+120 YNRYQITTPT
-130 VALAAEIEQKVE
+130 VAVADEIEQKVD

-157 WFKKLFEKIRISF
+157 WFKKLFEKIKPSF
-170 ITPVPDLIPLTSA
+170 HSQVPDLLPLDSA
-183 PTYVKKGTRNQA
+183 PTYIKKGSRNQA
-195 LFQIHF
+195 LFNIHF
-201 PKKIEEVEQAKK
+201 PKQKEDVDQAKR
-213 YLGYEEVFELILAS
+213 YLSYEEIFELILAS

-233 NQKLRAMPLSFNL
+233 NQKLRAKPLAFNL
-246 DLTKQFLK
+246 DSTKEFLA

-260 TAAQKTAA
+260 TPAQKTAA
-268 WEIMQDLTKSIP
+268 WEIMQDLTKTTP

-294 IVAAL
+294 VVSAL
-299 AILQAVNQGAQV
+299 AIFQAVKDGAQV

-316 TAILASQHAEN
+316 TAILASQHAEG
-327 LTKIL
+327 LAKIL
-332 SPFKVKTELLIGAT
+332 APFGIKTGLLIGAT
-346 KQKEQLKQQI
+346 KQKDQLKTQI
-356 KNGEIDLI
+356 QNGEIDLI

-370 LTDDTVFQN
+370 LTDDTIFHN
-379 LALCIIDEQHRF
+379 LALVIIDEQHRF

-404 LNQQNRSVDEKVAL
+404 LNQEE
-418 NQQNRPVDDK
+418 
-428 TTKQNE
+428 TEE

-468 MPKGRQGVQTKIIN
+468 MPKGRQPILTKIIN

-495 RHLEVGE
+495 KHLEAKE
-502 QIYWICRLIEQ
+502 QVYWICRLIEQ
-513 DQDDPLEKDQ
+513 DEDDPLEKDQ
-523 RTVKEEAKRLK
+523 HTVTEEAKRLK
-534 KIFPKYKIG
+534 KIFPKYRIG

-550 ASEKDQVMN
+550 AQEKDQVME
-559 EFKTHQLDILVSTTV
+559 EFKNHQLDILVSTTV

-616 FLITTGDNPPSARLR
+616 FLITTGDNPPTTRLR

-666 QIANLADIEL
+666 KIANLADTEL
-676 IKDARAQAVKVA
+676 IKDARAQAVKFA
-688 ANPEN
+688 ANPQN
-693 MLKYKELSQSIK
+693 MLKYKELSQSISK
-705 RYQQLTTLN
+705 FQQLTTLN

>member
-1 MDISAKLEAIKGVGP
+1 MDITARLEVIKGVGP
-16 KTAEALEKRGFRTIK
+16 KTAEALEKRGFRTLK

-42 DYQSQTNIADIKPGR
+42 DYQSQTNIVDIKPGR
-57 VILRGKIRNLKNIR
+57 VILRGKIRNLKNLH
-71 TRRRNFT
+71 TRRRNFV
-78 ITQGEIYDETGAVRV
+78 ITQGEIYDDTGAVRV

-130 VALAAEIEQKVE
+130 VAAADEIEQKVD

-157 WFKKLFEKIRISF
+157 WFKKLFEKIKPSF
-170 ITPVPDLIPLTSA
+170 STSVPDLLPLDSA
-183 PTYVKKGTRNQA
+183 PTYIKKGSRNQA
-195 LFQIHF
+195 LFNIHF
-201 PKKIEEVEQAKK
+201 PKQKEDVDQAKR
-213 YLGYEEVFELILAS
+213 YLSYEEIFELILAS

-233 NQKLRAMPLSFNL
+233 NQKLRAKPLDFNL
-246 DLTKQFLK
+246 DSTKEFLA

-260 TAAQKTAA
+260 TPAQKTAA
-268 WEIMQDLTKSIP
+268 WEIMQDLTKTTP

-294 IVAAL
+294 VVSAL
-299 AILQAVNQGAQV
+299 AIFQAVKNGAQV

-316 TAILASQHAEN
+316 TAILASQHAEG
-327 LTKIL
+327 LAKIL
-332 SPFKVKTELLIGAT
+332 APFGVKTGLLIGAT
-346 KQKEQLKQQI
+346 KQKDQLKAQI
-356 KNGEIDLI
+356 QNGEIDLI

-370 LTDDTVFQN
+370 LTDDTIFHN
-379 LALCIIDEQHRF
+379 LALVIIDEQHRF

-404 LNQQNRSVDEKVAL
+404 LNQEE
-418 NQQNRPVDDK
+418 
-428 TTKQNE
+428 TEE

-468 MPKGRQGVQTKIIN
+468 MPKGRQPILTKIIN

-495 RHLEVGE
+495 KHLEAKE
-502 QIYWICRLIEQ
+502 QVYWICRLIEQ
-513 DQDDPLEKDQ
+513 DEDDPLEKDQ
-523 RTVKEEAKRLK
+523 HTVTEEAKRLK
-534 KIFPKYKIG
+534 KIFPKYRIG

-550 ASEKDQVMN
+550 AQEKDQVME
-559 EFKTHQLDILVSTTV
+559 EFKNHQLDILVSTTV

-616 FLITTGDNPPSARLR
+616 FLITTGDNPPTTRLR

-666 QIANLADIEL
+666 KIANLADTEL
-676 IKDARAQAVKVA
+676 IKDARAQAVKFA
-688 ANPEN
+688 ANPQN
-693 MLKYKELSQSIK
+693 MLKYKELSQSISK
-705 RYQQLTTLN
+705 FQQLTTLN

>member
-1 MDISAKLEAIKGVGP
+1 MDITARLEVIKGVGP
-16 KTAEALEKRGFRTIK
+16 KTAEALEKRGFRTLK

-42 DYQSQTNIADIKPGR
+42 DYQSQTNIVDIKPGR
-57 VILRGKIRNLKNIR
+57 VILRGKIRNLKNLH
-71 TRRRNFT
+71 TRRRNFV

-130 VALAAEIEQKVE
+130 VAAADEIEQKVD

-157 WFKKLFEKIRISF
+157 WFKKLFEKIKPSF
-170 ITPVPDLIPLTSA
+170 SASVPDLLPLDLA
-183 PTYVKKGTRNQA
+183 PTYIKKGSRNQA
-195 LFQIHF
+195 LFNIHF
-201 PKKIEEVEQAKK
+201 PKQKEDVDQAKR
-213 YLGYEEVFELILAS
+213 YLSYEEIFELILAS

-233 NQKLRAMPLSFNL
+233 NQKLRAKPLAFNL
-246 DLTKQFLK
+246 DSTKEFLA

-260 TAAQKTAA
+260 TPAQKTAA
-268 WEIMQDLTKSIP
+268 WEIMQDLTKTTP

-294 IVAAL
+294 VVSAL
-299 AILQAVNQGAQV
+299 AIFQAVKNGAQV

-316 TAILASQHAEN
+316 TAILASQHAEG
-327 LTKIL
+327 LAKIL
-332 SPFKVKTELLIGAT
+332 APFGVKTGLLIGAT
-346 KQKEQLKQQI
+346 KQKDQLKTQI
-356 KNGEIDLI
+356 QNGEIDLI

-370 LTDDTVFQN
+370 LTDDTIFHN
-379 LALCIIDEQHRF
+379 LALVIIDEQHRF

-404 LNQQNRSVDEKVAL
+404 LNQLS
-418 NQQNRPVDDK
+418 
-428 TTKQNE
+428 E

-468 MPKGRQGVQTKIIN
+468 MPKGRQPILTKIIN
-482 ETNMREMLYPEIT
+482 EPNMREMLYPEIT
-495 RHLEVGE
+495 KHLEAKE
-502 QIYWICRLIEQ
+502 QVYWICRLIEQ
-513 DQDDPLEKDQ
+513 DEDDPLEKDQ
-523 RTVKEEAKRLK
+523 HTVTEEAKRLK
-534 KIFPKYKIG
+534 KIFPKYRIG

-550 ASEKDQVMN
+550 AQEKDQVME
-559 EFKTHQLDILVSTTV
+559 EFKNHQIDILVSTTV

-616 FLITTGDNPPSARLR
+616 FLITTGDNPPTTRLR

-666 QIANLADIEL
+666 KIANLADTEL
-676 IKDARAQAVKVA
+676 IKDARAQAVKFA
-688 ANPEN
+688 ANTQN
-693 MLKYKELSQSIK
+693 MLKYKELSQSISK
-705 RYQQLTTLN
+705 FQQLTTLN

>member
-1 MDISAKLEAIKGVGP
+1 MDITARLEVIKGVGP
-16 KTAEALEKRGFRTIK
+16 KTAEALEKRGFRTLK
-31 DLLYYFPRSYE
+31 DLLYYFPRNYE
-42 DYQSQTNIADIKPGR
+42 DYQSQTNIVDIKPGR
-57 VILRGKIRNLKNIR
+57 VIIRGKIRNLKNLH
-71 TRRRNFT
+71 TRRRNFV

-130 VALAAEIEQKVE
+130 VAAADEIEQKVD

-157 WFKKLFEKIRISF
+157 WFKKLFEKIKPSF
-170 ITPVPDLIPLTSA
+170 SASVPDLLPLDLA
-183 PTYVKKGTRNQA
+183 PTYIKKGSRNQA
-195 LFQIHF
+195 LFNIHF
-201 PKKIEEVEQAKK
+201 PKQKEDVDQAKR
-213 YLGYEEVFELILAS
+213 YLSYEEIFELILAS

-233 NQKLRAMPLSFNL
+233 NQKLRAKPLVFNL
-246 DLTKQFLK
+246 DSTKDFLA

-260 TAAQKTAA
+260 TPAQKTAA
-268 WEIMQDLTKSIP
+268 WEIMQDLTKTTP

-294 IVAAL
+294 VVSAL
-299 AILQAVNQGAQV
+299 AIFQAVKNGAQV

-316 TAILASQHAEN
+316 TAILASQHAEG
-327 LTKIL
+327 LAKIL
-332 SPFKVKTELLIGAT
+332 APFGIKTGLLIGAT
-346 KQKEQLKQQI
+346 KQKDQLKSQI
-356 KNGEIDLI
+356 QNGEIDLI

-370 LTDDTVFQN
+370 LTDDTIFHN
-379 LALCIIDEQHRF
+379 LALVIIDEQHRF

-404 LNQQNRSVDEKVAL
+404 LNQLS
-418 NQQNRPVDDK
+418 
-428 TTKQNE
+428 E

-468 MPKGRQGVQTKIIN
+468 MPKGRQPILTKIIN

-495 RHLEVGE
+495 KHLEAKE
-502 QIYWICRLIEQ
+502 QVYWICRLIEQ
-513 DQDDPLEKDQ
+513 DEDDPLEKDQ
-523 RTVKEEAKRLK
+523 HTVTEEAKRLK
-534 KIFPKYKIG
+534 KIFPKYRIG

-550 ASEKDQVMN
+550 AQEKDQVME
-559 EFKTHQLDILVSTTV
+559 EFKNHQLDILVSTTV

-616 FLITTGDNPPSARLR
+616 FLITTGDNPPTTRLR

-666 QIANLADIEL
+666 KIANLADTEL
-676 IKDARAQAVKVA
+676 IKDARAQAVKFA
-688 ANPEN
+688 ANPQN
-693 MLKYKELSQSIK
+693 MLKYKELSQSISK
-705 RYQQLTTLN
+705 FQQLTTLN

>member
-1 MDISAKLEAIKGVGP
+1 MDQSKG
-16 KTAEALEKRGFRTIK
+16 
-31 DLLYYFPRSYE
+31 DLS
-42 DYQSQTNIADIKPGR
+42 
-57 VILRGKIRNLKNIR
+57 
-71 TRRRNFT
+71 
-78 ITQGEIYDETGAVRV
+78 
-93 VWYNQPYRIKNFD
+93 
-106 EKTTYYFTGQYDFK
+106 
-120 YNRYQITAPT
+120 
-130 VALAAEIEQKVE
+130 
-142 GFQPIYSAKGSFNSA
+142 
-157 WFKKLFEKIRISF
+157 
-170 ITPVPDLIPLTSA
+170 
-183 PTYVKKGTRNQA
+183 
-195 LFQIHF
+195 
-201 PKKIEEVEQAKK
+201 
-213 YLGYEEVFELILAS
+213 YEEVFELILAS

-233 NQKLRAMPLSFNL
+233 NQKLRAKPLAFNL
-246 DLTKQFLK
+246 DSTKEFLA

-260 TAAQKTAA
+260 TPAQKTAA
-268 WEIMQDLTKSIP
+268 WEIMQDLTKTTP

-294 IVAAL
+294 VVSAL
-299 AILQAVNQGAQV
+299 AIFQAVKNGAQV

-316 TAILASQHAEN
+316 TAILASQHAEG
-327 LTKIL
+327 LAKIL
-332 SPFKVKTELLIGAT
+332 APFGIKTGLLIGAT
-346 KQKEQLKQQI
+346 KQKDQLKVQI
-356 KNGEIDLI
+356 QNGEIDLI

-370 LTDDTVFQN
+370 LTDDTIFHN
-379 LALCIIDEQHRF
+379 LALVIIDEQHRF

-404 LNQQNRSVDEKVAL
+404 LNQLS
-418 NQQNRPVDDK
+418 
-428 TTKQNE
+428 E

-468 MPKGRQGVQTKIIN
+468 MPKGRQPILTKIIN

-495 RHLEVGE
+495 NHLEAKE

-513 DQDDPLEKDQ
+513 DEDDPLEKDQ
-523 RTVKEEAKRLK
+523 HTVMEEAKRLK
-534 KIFPKYKIG
+534 KIFSKYRIG
-543 ILHGRMK
+543 ILHGQMK
-550 ASEKDQVMN
+550 AQEKDQVME
-559 EFKTHQLDILVSTTV
+559 EFKNHQLDILVSTTV

-616 FLITTGDNPPSARLR
+616 FLITTGDNPPTTRLR

-666 QIANLADIEL
+666 KIANLVDIEL
-676 IKDARAQAVKVA
+676 IKDARAQAVKFA
-688 ANPEN
+688 ANPQN
-693 MLKYKELSQSIK
+693 MLKYKELSQSISK
-705 RYQQLTTLN
+705 FQQLTTLN

>member
-1 MDISAKLEAIKGVGP
+1 MDITARLEVIKGVGP
-16 KTAEALEKRGFRTIK
+16 KTAEVLEKRGFRTLK

-42 DYQSQTNIADIKPGR
+42 DYQSQTNIVDIKPGR
-57 VILRGKIRNLKNIR
+57 VIIRGKIRNLKNLH
-71 TRRRNFT
+71 TRRRNFV

-130 VALAAEIEQKVE
+130 VAAADEIEQKVD

-157 WFKKLFEKIRISF
+157 WFKKLFEKIKPSF
-170 ITPVPDLIPLTSA
+170 SVSVSDLLPLDSA
-183 PTYVKKGTRNQA
+183 PIYIKKGSRNQA
-195 LFQIHF
+195 LFNIHF
-201 PKKIEEVEQAKK
+201 PKQKEDVDQAKR
-213 YLGYEEVFELILAS
+213 YLSYEEIFELILAS

-233 NQKLRAMPLSFNL
+233 NQKLRAKPLAFNL
-246 DLTKQFLK
+246 DSTKEFLA

-260 TAAQKTAA
+260 TPAQKTAT
-268 WEIMQDLTKSIP
+268 WEIMQDLTKTTP

-294 IVAAL
+294 VVSAL
-299 AILQAVNQGAQV
+299 AIFQAVKNGAQV

-316 TAILASQHAEN
+316 TAILASQHAEG
-327 LTKIL
+327 LAKIL
-332 SPFKVKTELLIGAT
+332 APFGVKTGLLIGAT
-346 KQKEQLKQQI
+346 KQKDQLKAQI
-356 KNGEIDLI
+356 QNGEIDLI

-370 LTDDTVFQN
+370 LTDDTIFHN
-379 LALCIIDEQHRF
+379 LALVIIDEQHRF

-404 LNQQNRSVDEKVAL
+404 LNQLS
-418 NQQNRPVDDK
+418 
-428 TTKQNE
+428 E

-468 MPKGRQGVQTKIIN
+468 MPKGRQPILTKIIN

-495 RHLEVGE
+495 KHLEAKE
-502 QIYWICRLIEQ
+502 QVYWICRLIEQ
-513 DQDDPLEKDQ
+513 DEDDPLEKDQ
-523 RTVKEEAKRLK
+523 HTVTEEAKRLK
-534 KIFPKYKIG
+534 KIFPKYRIG

-550 ASEKDQVMN
+550 AQEKDQVME
-559 EFKTHQLDILVSTTV
+559 EFKNHQLDILVSTTV

-616 FLITTGDNPPSARLR
+616 FLITTGDNPPTTRLR

-666 QIANLADIEL
+666 KIANLADTEL
-676 IKDARAQAVKVA
+676 IKDARAQAVKFA
-688 ANPEN
+688 ANTQN
-693 MLKYKELSQSIK
+693 MLKYKELSQSISK
-705 RYQQLTTLN
+705 FQQLTTLN

>member
-1 MDISAKLEAIKGVGP
+1 MDITARLEVIKGVGP
-16 KTAEALEKRGFRTIK
+16 KTAEALEKRGFRTLK

-42 DYQSQTNIADIKPGR
+42 DYQSQTNIVDIKPGR
-57 VILRGKIRNLKNIR
+57 VILRGKIRNLKNLH
-71 TRRRNFT
+71 TRRRNFV

-130 VALAAEIEQKVE
+130 VAAADEIEQKVD
-142 GFQPIYSAKGSFNSA
+142 GFQPIYSAKGSLNSA
-157 WFKKLFEKIRISF
+157 WFKKLFEKIKPSF
-170 ITPVPDLIPLTSA
+170 SASVPDLLPLNSA
-183 PTYVKKGTRNQA
+183 PTYIKKGSRNQA
-195 LFQIHF
+195 LFNIHF
-201 PKKIEEVEQAKK
+201 PKQKEDVDQAKR
-213 YLGYEEVFELILAS
+213 YLSYEEIFELILAS

-233 NQKLRAMPLSFNL
+233 NQKLRAEPLTFNL
-246 DLTKQFLK
+246 DSTKEFLA

-260 TAAQKTAA
+260 TPAQKTAA
-268 WEIMQDLTKSIP
+268 WEIMQNLTKTTP

-294 IVAAL
+294 VVSAL
-299 AILQAVNQGAQV
+299 AIFQAVKNGAQV

-327 LTKIL
+327 LAKIL
-332 SPFKVKTELLIGAT
+332 TPFGVKTGLLIGAT
-346 KQKEQLKQQI
+346 KQKDQLKAQI
-356 KNGEIDLI
+356 QNGEIDLI

-370 LTDDTVFQN
+370 LTDDTIFHN
-379 LALCIIDEQHRF
+379 LALVIIDEQHRF

-404 LNQQNRSVDEKVAL
+404 LNQEE
-418 NQQNRPVDDK
+418 
-428 TTKQNE
+428 TEE

-468 MPKGRQGVQTKIIN
+468 MPKGRQPILTKIIN

-495 RHLEVGE
+495 KHLEVKE
-502 QIYWICRLIEQ
+502 QVYWICRLIEQ
-513 DQDDPLEKDQ
+513 DEDDPLEKDQ
-523 RTVKEEAKRLK
+523 HTVTEEAKRLK
-534 KIFPKYKIG
+534 KIFPKYRIG

-550 ASEKDQVMN
+550 AQEKDQVME
-559 EFKTHQLDILVSTTV
+559 EFKNHQLDILVSTTV

-616 FLITTGDNPPSARLR
+616 FLITTGDNPPTTRLR

-666 QIANLADIEL
+666 KIANLADTEL
-676 IKDARAQAVKVA
+676 IKDARAQAVKFA
-688 ANPEN
+688 ANAQN
-693 MLKYKELSQSIK
+693 MLKYKELSQSISK
-705 RYQQLTTLN
+705 FQQLTTLN

>member
-1 MDISAKLEAIKGVGP
+1 MDITARLEVIKGVGP
-16 KTAEALEKRGFRTIK
+16 KTAEALEKRGFRTLK

-42 DYQSQTNIADIKPGR
+42 DYQSQTNIVDIKPGR
-57 VILRGKIRNLKNIR
+57 VIIRGKIRNLKNLH
-71 TRRRNFT
+71 TRRRNFV

-130 VALAAEIEQKVE
+130 VAAADEIEQKVD

-157 WFKKLFEKIRISF
+157 WFKKLFEKIKSSF
-170 ITPVPDLIPLTSA
+170 SASVPDLLPLDSA
-183 PTYVKKGTRNQA
+183 PTYIKKGSRSQA
-195 LFQIHF
+195 LFNIHF
-201 PKKIEEVEQAKK
+201 PKQKEDVDQAKR
-213 YLGYEEVFELILAS
+213 YLSYEEIFELILAS

-233 NQKLRAMPLSFNL
+233 NQKLRAKPLVFNL
-246 DLTKQFLK
+246 DYTKEFLA

-260 TAAQKTAA
+260 TPAQKTAA
-268 WEIMQDLTKSIP
+268 WEIMQDLTKTTP

-294 IVAAL
+294 VVSAL
-299 AILQAVNQGAQV
+299 AIFQAVKDGAQV

-316 TAILASQHAEN
+316 TAILASQHAEG
-327 LTKIL
+327 LAKIL
-332 SPFKVKTELLIGAT
+332 APFGIKTGLLIGAT
-346 KQKEQLKQQI
+346 KQKDQLKTQI
-356 KNGEIDLI
+356 QNGEIDLI

-370 LTDDTVFQN
+370 LTDDTIFHN
-379 LALCIIDEQHRF
+379 LALVIIDEQHRF

-404 LNQQNRSVDEKVAL
+404 LNQLS
-418 NQQNRPVDDK
+418 
-428 TTKQNE
+428 E

-468 MPKGRQGVQTKIIN
+468 MPKGRQPILTKIIN

-495 RHLEVGE
+495 KHLEVKE
-502 QIYWICRLIEQ
+502 QVYWICRLIEQ
-513 DQDDPLEKDQ
+513 DEDDPLEKDQ
-523 RTVKEEAKRLK
+523 HTVTEEAKRLK
-534 KIFPKYKIG
+534 KIFPKYRIG

-550 ASEKDQVMN
+550 ALEKDQVME
-559 EFKTHQLDILVSTTV
+559 EFKNHQLDILVSTTV

-616 FLITTGDNPPSARLR
+616 FLITTGDNPPTTRLR

-666 QIANLADIEL
+666 KIANLADTEL
-676 IKDARAQAVKVA
+676 IKDARAQAVKFA
-688 ANPEN
+688 ANPQN
-693 MLKYKELSQSIK
+693 MLKYKELSQSISK
-705 RYQQLTTLN
+705 FQQLTTLN

>member
-1 MDISAKLEAIKGVGP
+1 MDITARLEVIKGVGP
-16 KTAEALEKRGFRTIK
+16 KTAEALEKRGFRTLK

-42 DYQSQTNIADIKPGR
+42 DYQSQTNIVDIKPGR
-57 VILRGKIRNLKNIR
+57 VIIRGKIRNLKNLH
-71 TRRRNFT
+71 TRRRNFV

-130 VALAAEIEQKVE
+130 VAAADEIEQKVD

-157 WFKKLFEKIRISF
+157 WFKKLFEKIKPSF
-170 ITPVPDLIPLTSA
+170 SASVPDLLPLDSA
-183 PTYVKKGTRNQA
+183 PTYIKKGSRSQA
-195 LFQIHF
+195 LFNIHF
-201 PKKIEEVEQAKK
+201 PKQKEDVDQAKR
-213 YLGYEEVFELILAS
+213 YLSYEEIFELILAS

-233 NQKLRAMPLSFNL
+233 NQKLRAKPLVFNL
-246 DLTKQFLK
+246 DYTKEFLA

-260 TAAQKTAA
+260 TPAQKTAA
-268 WEIMQDLTKSIP
+268 WEIMQDLTKTTP

-294 IVAAL
+294 VVSAL
-299 AILQAVNQGAQV
+299 AIFQAVRDGSQV

-327 LTKIL
+327 LAKIL
-332 SPFKVKTELLIGAT
+332 TPFGIKTGLLIGAT
-346 KQKEQLKQQI
+346 KQKDELKSQI

-370 LTDDTVFQN
+370 LTDDTIFHN
-379 LALCIIDEQHRF
+379 LALVIIDEQHRF

-404 LNQQNRSVDEKVAL
+404 LNQLS
-418 NQQNRPVDDK
+418 
-428 TTKQNE
+428 E

-468 MPKGRQGVQTKIIN
+468 MPKGRQPILTKIIN

-495 RHLEVGE
+495 KHLEAKE
-502 QIYWICRLIEQ
+502 QVYWICRLIEQ
-513 DQDDPLEKDQ
+513 DEDDPLEKDQ
-523 RTVKEEAKRLK
+523 HTVMEEAKRLK
-534 KIFPKYKIG
+534 KIFPKYRIG

-550 ASEKDQVMN
+550 ALEKDQVME
-559 EFKTHQLDILVSTTV
+559 EFKNHQLDILVSTTV

-581 PNATQIVIMNADRFG
+581 SNATQIVIMNADRFG

-616 FLITTGDNPPSARLR
+616 FLITTGDNPPTTRLR

-666 QIANLADIEL
+666 KIANLADTEL
-676 IKDARAQAVKVA
+676 IKDARVQAVKFA
-688 ANPEN
+688 ANPQN
-693 MLKYKELSQSIK
+693 MLKYKELSQSISK
-705 RYQQLTTLN
+705 FQQLTTLN

>member
-1 MDISAKLEAIKGVGP
+1 MDITARLEVIKGVGP
-16 KTAEALEKRGFRTIK
+16 KTAEALEKRGFRTLK

-42 DYQSQTNIADIKPGR
+42 DYQSQTNIVDIKPGR
-57 VILRGKIRNLKNIR
+57 VILRGKIRNLKNLH
-71 TRRRNFT
+71 TRRRNFV

-130 VALAAEIEQKVE
+130 VAAADEIEQKVD

-157 WFKKLFEKIRISF
+157 WFKKLFEKIKPSF
-170 ITPVPDLIPLTSA
+170 SDSVPDLLPLDSA
-183 PTYVKKGTRNQA
+183 PTYIKKDSRNQA
-195 LFQIHF
+195 LFNIHF
-201 PKKIEEVEQAKK
+201 PKQKEDVDQAKR
-213 YLGYEEVFELILAS
+213 YLSYEEIFELILAS

-233 NQKLRAMPLSFNL
+233 NQKLRAKPLAFNL
-246 DLTKQFLK
+246 DSTKKFLA

-260 TAAQKTAA
+260 TPAQKTAT
-268 WEIMQDLTKSIP
+268 WEIMQDLTKTTP

-294 IVAAL
+294 VVSAL
-299 AILQAVNQGAQV
+299 AIFQAVKNGAQV

-316 TAILASQHAEN
+316 TAILASQHAEG
-327 LTKIL
+327 LAKIL
-332 SPFKVKTELLIGAT
+332 APFGIKTGLLIGAT
-346 KQKEQLKQQI
+346 KQKDQLKSQI
-356 KNGEIDLI
+356 QNGEIDLI

-370 LTDDTVFQN
+370 LTDDTIFHN
-379 LALCIIDEQHRF
+379 LALVIIDEQHRF

-404 LNQQNRSVDEKVAL
+404 LNQLS
-418 NQQNRPVDDK
+418 
-428 TTKQNE
+428 E

-468 MPKGRQGVQTKIIN
+468 MPKGRQPILTKIIN

-495 RHLEVGE
+495 EHLEAKE
-502 QIYWICRLIEQ
+502 QVYWICRLIEQ
-513 DQDDPLEKDQ
+513 DEDDPLEKDQ
-523 RTVKEEAKRLK
+523 HTVTEEAKRLK
-534 KIFPKYKIG
+534 KIFPKYRIG

-550 ASEKDQVMN
+550 AQEKDQVME
-559 EFKTHQLDILVSTTV
+559 EFKNHQLDILVSTTV

-616 FLITTGDNPPSARLR
+616 FLITTGDNPPTTRLR

-666 QIANLADIEL
+666 KIANLADTEL
-676 IKDARAQAVKVA
+676 IKDARAQAVKFA
-688 ANPEN
+688 ANPQN
-693 MLKYKELSQSIK
+693 MLKYKELSQSISK
-705 RYQQLTTLN
+705 FQQLTTLN

>member
-1 MDISAKLEAIKGVGP
+1 MDITARLEVIKGVGP
-16 KTAEALEKRGFRTIK
+16 KTAEALEKRGFRTLK

-42 DYQSQTNIADIKPGR
+42 DYQSQTNIVDIKPGR
-57 VILRGKIRNLKNIR
+57 VILRGKIRN
-71 TRRRNFT
+71 FV

-130 VALAAEIEQKVE
+130 VAAADEIEQKVD
-142 GFQPIYSAKGSFNSA
+142 GFQPIYSARGSFNSA
-157 WFKKLFEKIRISF
+157 WFKKLFEKIKPSF
-170 ITPVPDLIPLTSA
+170 SATVPDLLPLDSA
-183 PTYVKKGTRNQA
+183 PTYIKKGSRNQA
-195 LFQIHF
+195 LFNIHF
-201 PKKIEEVEQAKK
+201 PKQKEDVDQAKR
-213 YLGYEEVFELILAS
+213 YLSYEEVFELILAS

-233 NQKLRAMPLSFNL
+233 NQKLRAKPLDFNL
-246 DLTKQFLK
+246 DSTKEFLA

-260 TAAQKTAA
+260 TPAQKTAA
-268 WEIMQDLTKSIP
+268 WEIMQDLTKTTP

-294 IVAAL
+294 VVSAL
-299 AILQAVNQGAQV
+299 AIFQAVRDGSQV

-327 LTKIL
+327 LAKIL
-332 SPFKVKTELLIGAT
+332 TPFGIKTGLLIGAT
-346 KQKEQLKQQI
+346 KQKDELKSQI

-364 IGTHAL
+364 VGTHAL
-370 LTDDTVFQN
+370 LTDDTIFHN
-379 LALCIIDEQHRF
+379 LALVIIDEQHRF

-404 LNQQNRSVDEKVAL
+404 LNQSS
-418 NQQNRPVDDK
+418 
-428 TTKQNE
+428 E

-468 MPKGRQGVQTKIIN
+468 MPKGRQPILTKIIN

-495 RHLEVGE
+495 KHLEAKE
-502 QIYWICRLIEQ
+502 QVYWICRLIEQ
-513 DQDDPLEKDQ
+513 DEDDPLEKDQ
-523 RTVKEEAKRLK
+523 HTVTEEAKRLK
-534 KIFPKYKIG
+534 KIFPKYRIG

-550 ASEKDQVMN
+550 ALEKDQVME
-559 EFKTHQLDILVSTTV
+559 EFKNHQLDILVSTTV

-616 FLITTGDNPPSARLR
+616 FLITTGDNPPTTRLR

-666 QIANLADIEL
+666 KIANLADTEL
-676 IKDARAQAVKVA
+676 IKDARAQAVKFA
-688 ANPEN
+688 ANPQN
-693 MLKYKELSQSIK
+693 MLKYKELSQSISK
-705 RYQQLTTLN
+705 FQQLTTLN